1 MRRASLLLL
10 LSFVPTIAR
19 SQSITSF
26 SPDSTA
32 KAAHSATPADMV
44 DVPVWLGI
52 QFAPIPG
59 VTSKLNTQERTD
71 AQNCTP
77 WIGVGAAWPWA
88 KPRETWLEAGYQHWE
103 FAGTYETKDLVGGG
117 SVRVAVIDPITLDQ
131 FTARF
136 GIDQWFW
143 QPNRVSASIGAGLG
157 VGTGWTQAPSVV
169 ESNVLLTSEFV
180 GPARP
185 ARPRCDRIGR
195 VRVRRK
201 HRERLVA
208 APRVRAEAGTVH
220 AAPEAYR
227 SGAVT
232 GSRIRPHRGRGTSR
246 RDRG

>member
-180 GPARP
+180 GRA
-185 ARPRCDRIGR
+185 
-195 VRVRRK
+195 
-201 HRERLVA
+201 LVSFKLS
-208 APRVRAEAGTVH
+208 PRVRLGL
-220 AAPEAYR
+220 
-227 SGAVT
+227 GAT
-232 GSRIRPHRGRGTSR
+232 GSVAYASGGSIANGWWQHLEFVLKLEQSMRLPKRIVPGL
-246 RDRG
+246 

>member
-180 GPARP
+180 GRA
-185 ARPRCDRIGR
+185 
-195 VRVRRK
+195 
-201 HRERLVA
+201 LVSFKLS
-208 APRVRAEAGTVH
+208 PRVRLGL
-220 AAPEAYR
+220 
-227 SGAVT
+227 GAT
-232 GSRIRPHRGRGTSR
+232 GSVAYVSGGSIVNGWWQHLEFVLKLEQSMRLPKRIVPGL
-246 RDRG
+246 

>member
-1 MRRASLLLL
+1 MRPATLLLL
-10 LSFVPTIAR
+10 MSFVPTIAR

-143 QPNRVSASIGAGLG
+143 QPNRVSASVGAGLG

-180 GPARP
+180 GRA
-185 ARPRCDRIGR
+185 
-195 VRVRRK
+195 
-201 HRERLVA
+201 LVSFKLS
-208 APRVRAEAGTVH
+208 PRVRLGL
-220 AAPEAYR
+220 
-227 SGAVT
+227 GAT
-232 GSRIRPHRGRGTSR
+232 GSVAYVSGGSIVNGWWQHLEFVLKLEQSMRLPKRIVPGL
-246 RDRG
+246 